1 MEVRSDAESLLS
13 KVFWTKEI
21 RLLQWVKQV
30 QWIAKDST
38 MLKYEFEFAIFL
50 FY

>member
-21 RLLQWVKQV
+21 RLLQW
-30 QWIAKDST
+30 IAKDST